1 MVGRVNLKTGR
12 TSVQFRRRRL
22 AFLAATSFA
31 LLVAGDLSPAGATAL
46 KPTREDPEFVAPVT
60 VNPPAG
66 TRVNVVAD
74 RLAYDSKTKVATA
87 TGLVQITYG
96 PYTLNATKVVYDMR
110 KDTLEANGSIVLG
123 EPNGNVMEADY
134 AMITKLFKEGFAR
147 HVRALLTNDVTITA
161 DYARHTEEGITYYER
176 ATYTACKTCLSEGG
190 TPLWR
195 IVAKTAEHDWNK
207 HTIYYRDMTF
217 RIGDVPVLWTP
228 YLAYPDPTVKR
239 RTGLLL
245 PSFNSGSTYGFG
257 LTTPYFIALAPNYD
271 LTLSPRWT
279 TRQGPVADVEWRHRL
294 ASGQYNVRGYG
305 VHQFNASSAKDEST
319 WRGAIASKGEFK
331 ANDTWSW
338 GWDGVIASDR
348 TFLDAYAYDNRN
360 MIASD
365 AHVVGLA
372 GRSYVSAQAIHYR
385 TALTD
390 EDQDLLPIVHPYISA
405 SHIFDE
411 AILGGE
417 LSFDASAYS
426 LSRRD
431 PETNFDLGT
440 EQTRSV
446 VDVRWRDQMIG
457 GAGQVITPFVKLRG
471 ELTFSENVPGASAS
485 EETSAFLLPSAGV
498 DVRWP
503 FIAAHDFGQSVLT
516 PVGQFIAAPNE
527 PNRDNHGNEDAITLN
542 FDTTNLFLDDRFS
555 GYDRYEGGA
564 RINAGLLYSLLGD
577 NGGTIKASIG
587 ESFHVAGKN
596 SFTSG
601 SGLEGPAS
609 DLVGALAVQ
618 PNDAFQLGYQVR
630 VEEDLSAINSQEISA
645 SLILDRI
652 AGSLSYADVVSAPN
666 YGRPNH
672 EQQIWG
678 DAIYRLSEGW
688 NLFGG
693 FRYDIE
699 ASRFMEKSMGVEFD
713 CDCMKARLTY
723 TEKSYDDSDVETG
736 KTIKLSVEFRTIGTV
751 GGGFGF

>member
-1 MVGRVNLKTGR
+1 MNRQAGR
-12 TSVQFRRRRL
+12 TFGQFRWGSL
-22 AFLAATSFA
+22 AFLGAAWLA
-31 LLVAGDLSPAGATAL
+31 LALAGGLGPAGATAL
-46 KPTREDPEFVAPVT
+46 KSTTQEPKFVPPVK
-60 VNPPAG
+60 VSPPAG
-66 TRVNVVAD
+66 TRVNVLAD

-176 ATYTACKTCLSEGG
+176 ATYTACKTCVSEGG

-195 IVAKTAEHDWNK
+195 IVAKTAEHDWNTR
-207 HTIYYRDMTF
+207 TIYYRDMTF

-228 YLAYPDPTVKR
+228 YLAYPDPSVKR

-245 PSFNSGSTYGFG
+245 PNLSYGSTYGFG
-257 LTTPYFIALAPNYD
+257 LTTPYFVALAPNYD
-271 LTLSPRWT
+271 LTFSPKWT

-305 VHQFNASSAKDEST
+305 VHQLDASRADDESA
-319 WRGAIASKGEFK
+319 WRGAVASKGEFK

-348 TFLDAYAYDNRN
+348 TFLDSYDYDNRS

-372 GRSYVSAQAIHYR
+372 GRSYISAQAIHYQ
-385 TALTD
+385 TTLTD
-390 EDQDLLPIVHPYISA
+390 EEQDLLPIVHPYVSA
-405 SHIFDE
+405 SHIFDD
-411 AILGGE
+411 AVLGGE
-417 LSFDASAYS
+417 LSFDVNAYS

-431 PETNFDLGT
+431 PETGFDLGT

-446 VDVRWRDQMIG
+446 VDLRWRNQMVG
-457 GAGQVITPFVKLRG
+457 GAGQVVTPFVKLRG
-471 ELTFSENVPGASAS
+471 EMTVSENVPGSATS
-485 EETSAFLLPSAGV
+485 SDTSAFLLPSAGV

-516 PVGQFIAAPNE
+516 PVGQIIAAPSE

-564 RINAGLLYSLLGD
+564 RVNAGLLYSLLGD
-577 NGGTIKASIG
+577 NGGFIKASIG
-587 ESFHVAGKN
+587 ESFHVAGEN

-601 SGLEGPAS
+601 SGLNGPAS
-609 DLVGALAVQ
+609 DLVAALAVQ
-618 PNDAFQLGYQVR
+618 PNDSLQLSYQIR
-630 VEEDLSAINSQEISA
+630 VEEDLSAVNTQEISA

-652 AGSLSYADVVSAPN
+652 AGSLSYADVVAAPD

-693 FRYDIE
+693 FRYDLE
-699 ASRFMEKSMGVEFD
+699 AGRFMEKSLGVEYD

-723 TEKSYDDSDVETG
+723 TEKSFDESDIEAG